1 MSEPRSRARLSIR
14 EVESDRDPAFRAA
27 HALLRRTFPR
37 AELLSRREWADVMRE
52 RNQGLW
58 TDLNWHLL
66 VASRQDQV
74 VGTAS
79 GSYVGNRNVGMV
91 GYIAVRPAERG
102 RGVGQRLRR
111 ALHDAFEEDASRV
124 HGRRLAAIIGEV
136 RPDNPWL
143 RHIVR
148 HDGAIAL
155 DFPYYQPSVAW
166 LRRPVPLVLYYQ
178 PLGEARRSLATTEVR
193 RLVYTIWRRVYRVG
207 KPLSSGVFR
216 RMMRALTGRQRV
228 GQLELPAP

>member
-1 MSEPRSRARLSIR
+1 MTDSKSRARLRIR
-14 EVESDRDPAFRAA
+14 EVESTTDPAFKAA
-27 HALLRRTFPR
+27 YALLRRTFPR
-37 AELLSRREWADVMRE
+37 AELLSRREWAEVMRE
-52 RNQGLW
+52 RSAGLW

-66 VASRQDQV
+66 VATRHDRL

-91 GYIAVRPAERG
+91 GYIAVLPSERG

-111 ALHDAFEEDASRV
+111 ALHRAFEADARRIR
-124 HGRRLAAIIGEV
+124 GRRLAAIVGEV

-148 HDGAIAL
+148 HNGAIAL

-166 LRRPVPLVLYYQ
+166 LRPAVQLVLYYQ
-178 PLGEARRSLATTEVR
+178 PLGSFRQSLPTTEVR
-193 RLVYTIWRRVYRVG
+193 QLVYTIWRRVYRVAR
-207 KPLSSGVFR
+207 PLSHRPFR
-216 RMMRALTGRQRV
+216 RMMRALSGRQRI
-228 GQLELPAP
+228 GQLKFPQP